1 MNYFR
6 HCLDRAWIE
15 AVGEEQGGVMD
26 GTQVFGASTWGIV
39 MSETDLGKLQEDKYE
54 EMNSVLNVLSLRD
67 L

>member
-1 MNYFR
+1 M
-6 HCLDRAWIE
+6 E